1 MLGGVYVYHCKQ
13 WIVYRI
19 TESICC
25 PPKNDYNV
33 LLIML
38 QLKKNC
44 TRRVEAGNNDNEN
57 NWGNENAILQRNSLK
72 TFPGLLASI

>member
-38 QLKKNC
+38 QLKKK
-44 TRRVEAGNNDNEN
+44 TVQGELRQVIMTMRTTEAMKMPYCKE
-57 NWGNENAILQRNSLK
+57 
-72 TFPGLLASI
+72 TV